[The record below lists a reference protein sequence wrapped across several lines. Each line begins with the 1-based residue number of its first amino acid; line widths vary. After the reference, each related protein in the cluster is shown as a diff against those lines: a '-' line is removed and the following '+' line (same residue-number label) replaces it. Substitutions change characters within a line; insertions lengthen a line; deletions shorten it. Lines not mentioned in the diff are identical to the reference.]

1 MLAVLLRNCPHDGT
15 DTNGTT
21 HIRYALKC
29 DNMSV
34 QIAKTPIQIPI
45 PEQSPELIDI
55 GIFRPSISISGVVDN
70 LGQDQTTTG
79 GSHDNI
85 YENMERFTYVRN
97 HDDGA
102 NNVASQ
108 ATVYYIPYKNALEEF
123 IVKETVATDNILELE
138 IGDANFPRYNR
149 SSLGATSASGDETGG
164 GLYYVSIQ
172 QARFQVDAAKE
183 DRWEFQM
190 QFVSEARADIPF

>member
-1 MLAVLLRNCPHDGT
+1 MSLAVLLRNCPHNGT
-15 DTNGTT
+15 ATNGTT

-29 DNMSV
+29 DNLAV

-55 GIFRPSISISGVVDN
+55 GIFRPSISISGVIDN

-79 GSHDNI
+79 GDHNDI
-85 YENMERFTYVRN
+85 YENMERFTLTRHY
-97 HDDGA
+97 DD
-102 NNVASQ
+102 ASSVTDNQ
-108 ATVYYIPYKNALEEF
+108 AATYYIPYKNALEEF
-123 IVKETVATDNILELE
+123 IYKQTLATDNILELE
-138 IGDANFPRYNR
+138 IGDAEFPRYNR
-149 SSLGATSASGDETGG
+149 SSLGTADSGDETGG

-190 QFVSEARADIPF
+190 QFVSEARADVFN